1 MNDTTFVKRTITLEI
16 EVPSDARFLTV
27 GEDGSVRAFTV
38 EPTVGFCDWK
48 ASKASTEL
56 HAIVTG
62 WRDSLVK
69 LDDVVVYPPADLV
82 A

>member
-1 MNDTTFVKRTITLEI
+1 MSDVTFVKRTISIEV
-16 EVPSDARFLTV
+16 EVPSDAKFLTV
-27 GEDGSVRAFTV
+27 GEDGSIRAFSV
-38 EPTVGFCDWK
+38 EPTQAFSDWK
-48 ASKASTEL
+48 PSKPSTEL

-69 LDDVVVYPPADLV
+69 LEDMVVYPPADLV